1 MDTIESK
8 ISQRKEF
15 LLDDN
20 LEKLQEEY
28 FKKKEKCNTKFNKIE
43 PSKQNNNNQD
53 KNNNL
58 IFITGE
64 MKKKKGKKKIKDV
77 ISLNLP
83 TLNPIQPQNTNN
95 KTNQHSLFSLNY
107 EEHKNID
114 INNNINIKTG
124 LPETFKIEEKNN
136 EQEENIN
143 KNYKNKDDNNNNNN
157 NNICSENIIKENFQ
171 SKEYDEINNEN
182 EEKIKNM
189 TQEEIIAAQKEIFAS
204 IPSDLIEKF
213 KDNFF
218 SQQIKKSLNKKENNI
233 FNIETDNKKEISF
246 ENKNENKNDE
256 EKTTNIRISNNLNK
270 KSLNNKEN
278 IKENEEIILFS
289 YEGEIKKENKNE
301 YKLYNPEQ
309 KEMIDYRYL
318 TFDQLELKNKYFS
331 LEEINSLLSSS
342 NSLQISIGVKIIY
355 NLLKKNYH
363 RTLDIFIEQL
373 GSLMNKLYYLINST
387 NINVKSES
395 LKCLSL
401 IYHDFFYE
409 DYKIYKFNTLL
420 LGSYPS
426 VIVFNYSNLNKNLQE
441 QKKLCI
447 KNILENAHDNIIEF
461 IRILNNSMNE

>member
-124 LPETFKIEEKNN
+124 LPETFKIEEKNKI
-136 EQEENIN
+136 QEENIN
-143 KNYKNKDDNNNNNN
+143 NNYKNKDDNNK
-157 NNICSENIIKENFQ
+157 NNISSENVIKENFQ
-171 SKEYDEINNEN
+171 SKEYEEINNEN

-218 SQQIKKSLNKKENNI
+218 I
-233 FNIETDNKKEISF
+233 
-246 ENKNENKNDE
+246 
-256 EKTTNIRISNNLNK
+256 
-270 KSLNNKEN
+270 
-278 IKENEEIILFS
+278 
-289 YEGEIKKENKNE
+289 
-301 YKLYNPEQ
+301 
-309 KEMIDYRYL
+309 
-318 TFDQLELKNKYFS
+318 
-331 LEEINSLLSSS
+331 
-342 NSLQISIGVKIIY
+342 
-355 NLLKKNYH
+355 
-363 RTLDIFIEQL
+363 
-373 GSLMNKLYYLINST
+373 
-387 NINVKSES
+387 
-395 LKCLSL
+395 
-401 IYHDFFYE
+401 
-409 DYKIYKFNTLL
+409 
-420 LGSYPS
+420 
-426 VIVFNYSNLNKNLQE
+426 
-441 QKKLCI
+441 
-447 KNILENAHDNIIEF
+447 
-461 IRILNNSMNE
+461 